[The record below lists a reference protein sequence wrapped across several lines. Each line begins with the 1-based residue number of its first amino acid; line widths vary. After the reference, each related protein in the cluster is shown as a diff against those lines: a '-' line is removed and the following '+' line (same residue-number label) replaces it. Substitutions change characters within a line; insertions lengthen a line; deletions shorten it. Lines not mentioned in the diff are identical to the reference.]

1 MRKLILQLKGRWDE
15 GHLQEG
21 KWIMFNG
28 DFYEGEF
35 SHNKPSG
42 TGKWQMHNGNT
53 ITGHYTQEML
63 PKDEELDV
71 EE

>member
-1 MRKLILQLKGRWDE
+1 
-15 GHLQEG
+15 
-21 KWIMFNG
+21 MFNG

-35 SHNKPSG
+35 SHNKPNG
-42 TGKWQMHNGNT
+42 CGKWQMHNGNT

>member
-1 MRKLILQLKGRWDE
+1 MKVNNKTPLPLFIHLLQLKGRWDE

-35 SHNKPSG
+35 SHNKPNG
-42 TGKWQMHNGNT
+42 KGKW
-53 ITGHYTQEML
+53 
-63 PKDEELDV
+63 
-71 EE
+71 